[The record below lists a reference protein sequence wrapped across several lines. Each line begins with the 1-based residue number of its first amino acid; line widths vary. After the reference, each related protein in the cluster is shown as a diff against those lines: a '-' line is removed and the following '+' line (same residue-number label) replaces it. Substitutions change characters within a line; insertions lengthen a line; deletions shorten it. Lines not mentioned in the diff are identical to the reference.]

1 MSYVV
6 CVKWVA
12 KEGEEEAVGAAIEQ
26 LAEASNAEPGVQS
39 YVAHRDP
46 ADPQAFFI
54 YERYDDEAACAAHVE
69 TDHFKRHGVEG
80 AFPRLADKR
89 REIYEAIE

>member
-6 CVKWVA
+6 AVKWVA
-12 KEGEEEAVGAAIEQ
+12 KEGEEEAVGAAIER
-26 LAEASNAEPGVQS
+26 LAGASNAEPGVQH

-46 ADPQAFFI
+46 DDPRAFFI
-54 YERYDDEAACAAHVE
+54 YERYDDEAACQTHVE
-69 TDHFKRHGVEG
+69 TDHFKRYGKED

-89 REIYEAIE
+89 REVYEAI